1 VRGAELG
8 EGVVSGPYVVHVL
21 GPCVG
26 TRVETFLAMR
36 AGNVFFRPIYEPT
49 ELELTF
55 DADCER
61 DGRLRLLD
69 ALEDIDYEVDTRGV
83 AHGLRE
89 YVYGVDMYTGGAAI
103 FSVHAGWCPAAKRWL
118 ARCKECRVAGLQPPL
133 PPFALSG
140 AISMHLA
147 AMGGVG
153 ARAALTRA
161 ATSFD
166 RHAALHGKEGRPRWP
181 R

>member
-1 VRGAELG
+1 MVCVALSLARALR
-8 EGVVSGPYVVHVL
+8 VASPYVVHVL

-69 ALEDIDYEVDTRGV
+69 ALEDIDY
-83 AHGLRE
+83 
-89 YVYGVDMYTGGAAI
+89 MY
-103 FSVHAGWCPAAKRWL
+103 
-118 ARCKECRVAGLQPPL
+118 
-133 PPFALSG
+133 
-140 AISMHLA
+140 
-147 AMGGVG
+147 
-153 ARAALTRA
+153 
-161 ATSFD
+161 
-166 RHAALHGKEGRPRWP
+166 
-181 R
+181 